1 MADESTRG
9 GQLNNRATQ
18 WEAGEGSCTVRA
30 AAITARGSNGEHL
43 ATEHHSHSPLC
54 LGGLR
59 AMVVGGFKS
68 GKKRQRLAERLAWP
82 LRECKGER
90 GECGRAQR
98 EKGQV
103 WEVGGNGH
111 QKVLCPKE
119 YEGTCSSLLPHT

>member
-1 MADESTRG
+1 MGGWG
-9 GQLNNRATQ
+9 GQLHCEGCCNYGPGQQWRTPGYRAPQ
-18 WEAGEGSCTVRA
+18 SLSSLSRGAEGD
-30 AAITARGSNGEHL
+30 
-43 ATEHHSHSPLC
+43 
-54 LGGLR
+54 GG
-59 AMVVGGFKS
+59 GGVQIR
-68 GKKRQRLAERLAWP
+68 KKRQRLAERLAWP

-103 WEVGGNGH
+103 WEVGGEGH